1 MLQSLLKLC
10 FNTFKTY
17 IQPNKLNLRYIIINF
32 ILLFL
37 IGLVTYFVFSIKSYN
52 DFILIFIGSIIL
64 YFFNSYVGARFKFS
78 NNLVIRL
85 LQKLLLNF
93 VIFFI
98 CVTTLSFFKVFLMSD
113 IFCLGDDNTDVE
125 DNTSNQGENISKDQS
140 AENTDKKEVYST
152 IHVTSS
158 NINKA
163 LDAVATISENV
174 AGNWGAATV
183 AATVGAP
190 AGREVVRQTVHAGPV
205 AKYVALGAATA
216 AASAGFI
223 SGAHLGR
230 SMGQAMVQNA
240 DITNMVKISEHANPA
255 PDRIPSPDTNMINSA
270 LELGDLKTPLGEI
283 LNSLLLLNNIEL
295 ILILF
300 LLYLLCFNYIQSI
313 VIKIIS
319 ILINKYLPSKSNR
332 FNKYLEKGNNYNTK
346 SQIATG
352 VVILL
357 VLIVLKLM
365 NIYFTGEISIK
376 LDDYVLVYN
385 YIKKIS

>member
-52 DFILIFIGSIIL
+52 DYIQIFIGSIIL

>member
-1 MLQSLLKLC
+1 
-10 FNTFKTY
+10 
-17 IQPNKLNLRYIIINF
+17 
-32 ILLFL
+32 
-37 IGLVTYFVFSIKSYN
+37 
-52 DFILIFIGSIIL
+52 
-64 YFFNSYVGARFKFS
+64 
-78 NNLVIRL
+78 
-85 LQKLLLNF
+85 
-93 VIFFI
+93 
-98 CVTTLSFFKVFLMSD
+98 MSD